1 VKAIHS
7 EVIENYTTLD
17 QHMIGFVLH
26 LEKIEVSVEPYKF
39 TKDWALIELYNDKIN
54 WTTFKGN
61 KLWVGMSFSISLS
74 PSPVLFISCH
84 VFHLLSSCLQ
94 L

>member
-1 VKAIHS
+1 MKAIHS
-7 EVIENYTTLD
+7 EVTENYTTLN
-17 QHMIGFVLH
+17 QRTIGFVLYS
-26 LEKIEVSVEPYKF
+26 EKIEVSVEPYKF
-39 TKDWALIELYNDKIN
+39 TKDWALIQLYNDKID

-61 KLWVGMSFSISLS
+61 KLWVGTSFSISLS
-74 PSPVLFISCH
+74 PSPVLFISRR